1 MNGWTVALTP
11 AARRDLHLLEDGPQ
25 QAATEIIQD
34 LAEDP
39 QLVPAIELRGNPNVW
54 RTRFHNYYRMIYQV
68 SKAERRVIVT
78 RIKPRNTAYQGM
90 KR

>member
-1 MNGWTVALTP
+1 VNGWTVALTP
-11 AARRDLHLLEDGPQ
+11 AARRDLRLLEGGPQ

-39 QLVPAIELRGNPNVW
+39 ELVPAVELRGNPNVR
-54 RTRFHNYYRMIYQV
+54 RTRFHTNYRLIYQV
-68 SKAERRVIVT
+68 SKAEKRIIVT
-78 RIKPRNTAYQGM
+78 RIKLRNTAYKGM